1 MNELRILIVDDHPV
15 VGEGLC
21 IFLKAYPDIEV
32 VGTASDGLEGFE
44 MLVRHDPD
52 IVLLD
57 MGMPKLDGVEAIQ
70 LYLRKKPNL
79 GIVVFSGH
87 KNDVNVYQ
95 ALDAGARG
103 YVVKGNP
110 ISQVVEAVREVHRGG
125 YWLSPELTG
134 GIINSF
140 LRRPDQQPH
149 ELDAF
154 KSLTSRE
161 QQVFR
166 LFAKGME
173 TGEIADLLNI
183 SPKTVAKYRVAV
195 KQKLNLKNVVEMAN
209 YATRIG
215 LSEID
220 TQISN

>member
-79 GIVVFSGH
+79 GIVIFSGH

-110 ISQVVEAVREVHRGG
+110 ISQVVDAVREVHRGG
-125 YWLSPELTG
+125 YWLSSELTSG
-134 GIINSF
+134 VINSF
-140 LRRPDQQPH
+140 LRRPDQHPH

-173 TGEIADLLNI
+173 TREIADLLNI

-220 TQISN
+220 MQLSN

>member
-21 IFLKAYPDIEV
+21 IFLKAYPDIKV

-44 MLVRHDPD
+44 MLLRHDPD

-79 GIVVFSGH
+79 GIVIFSGH

-110 ISQVVEAVREVHRGG
+110 ISQVVDAVREVHRGG
-125 YWLSPELTG
+125 YWLSPELTSG
-134 GIINSF
+134 VITSF

-154 KSLTSRE
+154 KSLTTRE

-173 TGEIADLLNI
+173 TREIADLLNI

-220 TQISN
+220 M